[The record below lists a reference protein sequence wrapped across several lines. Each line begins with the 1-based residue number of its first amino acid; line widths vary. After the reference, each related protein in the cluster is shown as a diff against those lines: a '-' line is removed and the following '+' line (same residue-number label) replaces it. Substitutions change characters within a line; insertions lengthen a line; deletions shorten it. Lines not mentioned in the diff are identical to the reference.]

1 MGAKHWTGLIALVLF
16 VNIQVQ
22 GLWFNEEPAAVAA
35 AADDDVI
42 VQRDG
47 VTCLSP
53 DDCQSDEYCLSN
65 VRPIVKRS
73 ARTKRWFSDEAAPSE
88 GVCQTLGTDGSA
100 CIIPFSGIF
109 PDPKKEVIA
118 LDMSPCAAEYT
129 CVVGS
134 DVPTNV
140 AQGEVGSC
148 ELKKSE
154 TEKADEL
161 LQLLG
166 DKEEEKEEAADNSD
180 EELTDNDARS
190 ESDNADND
198 DNNDESNDENNDN
211 YNADEAEPVEEEK
224 EEEKEQEEETAE
236 EWEEEK
242 PLENTIDDFPAE
254 SEYGN

>member
-22 GLWFNEEPAAVAA
+22 GLWFNQEPAAVAA
-35 AADDDVI
+35 TADDDVI

-53 DDCQSDEYCLSN
+53 DDCLADECCLSN
-65 VRPIVKRS
+65 VRPITKRS
-73 ARTKRWFSDEAAPSE
+73 ARTKRWFLDETAPSE
-88 GVCQTLGTDGSA
+88 GVCQRLGTDGSP

-118 LDMSPCAAEYT
+118 LDMSPCAAEFT
-129 CVVGS
+129 CVIGS
-134 DVPTNV
+134 DVPTV
-140 AQGEVGSC
+140 VPQGEVGSC

-166 DKEEEKEEAADNSD
+166 DKVEEVAADNND

-198 DNNDESNDENNDN
+198 ENNDENNDNNDN
-211 YNADEAEPVEEEK
+211 YNADEAEPLDEEK

-242 PLENTIDDFPAE
+242 PLENTVDDFPADLE
-254 SEYGN
+254 GEQ